1 MNSRLS
7 IYVSSPDSYSDVFA
21 IFYTAFKKYWN
32 NCPYEFVFATN
43 TQKYDGIRCLCNN
56 KTGDTWVERTIAA
69 LPHICTKYI
78 LLMCDDLIITDYI
91 NNDEINKILDY
102 MECNNIK
109 YCRLK
114 PLRFGKGIKELSSV
128 CYVNKQTPYAVN
140 LQIGIIRKDYF
151 AELLGDGSI
160 SAWEIE
166 NVLNKQSSTSNE
178 EYYKDIISVNR
189 PIIPFVHGVW
199 KGKWIRSS
207 YTYIKMCYPDYSF
220 ERPILPFYTD
230 LKIRAIDFIE
240 KNVSFSTR
248 RRIKSILMKL
258 GMSFSTRN

>member
-1 MNSRLS
+1 MSSRLS
-7 IYVSSPDSYSDVFA
+7 IYVSSPDSYSDVFRL
-21 IFYTAFKKYWN
+21 FYKAFKKYWN
-32 NCPYEFVFATN
+32 SCPFELVFSTN
-43 TQKYDGIRCLCNN
+43 TQKYEGIKCLCNN

-69 LPHICTKYI
+69 LPHICTEYV
-78 LLMCDDLIITDYI
+78 LLMCDDIIITTPV

-114 PLRFGKGIKELSSV
+114 PLKSGKTIKELPSLS
-128 CYVNKQTPYAVN
+128 YVNKQTPYAIN

-151 AELLGDGSI
+151 AELLGDGSR

-166 NVLNKQSSTSNE
+166 NVLNEQSSIARDDCF
-178 EYYKDIISVNR
+178 KDIISVNR
-189 PIIPFVHGVW
+189 PVIPFVHGVW
-199 KGKWIRSS
+199 KGKWISSS
-207 YTYIKMCYPDYSF
+207 YKYIKMNYPDYSF
-220 ERPILPFYTD
+220 ERPVLPFYTD

-240 KNVSFSTR
+240 EAVSFKTR
-248 RRIKSILMKL
+248 RRIKNTLMKL